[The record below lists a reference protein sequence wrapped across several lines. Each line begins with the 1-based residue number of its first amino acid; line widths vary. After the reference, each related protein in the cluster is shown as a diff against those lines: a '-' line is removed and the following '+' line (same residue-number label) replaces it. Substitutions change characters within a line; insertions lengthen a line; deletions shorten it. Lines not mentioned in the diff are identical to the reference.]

1 MKDGTAHVQM
11 RRPKPA
17 PATIALLD
25 CPEPMDPTEELFRR
39 LLAELEAAL
48 VPTNGSTSP
57 LAVAER
63 GWDAVRK
70 FRGNPPNADRVDL
83 LCLIA
88 KSLYFGAQTQRALA
102 PAVLAVEEARKLGDP
117 LRLRRALTSLSA
129 LYCETGNQPAAIEAA
144 AEGLKVGSSDDEPL
158 ARAKLLSNIGAAL
171 FYSGQYEDAID
182 CFEAALENLERT
194 PANATTRIGTLANI
208 ALACL
213 NLDDLRAGLRAARRA
228 VEEPLD
234 QGDITAIAARC
245 DVESHYVRLLLE
257 TGNNEKARE
266 RCRIMRELV
275 TNTNSG
281 RDIFAIE
288 LAEGLTEVH
297 DNKHDIGFSR
307 LRRLLE
313 STRKTD
319 PVAVETILRVLVSAH
334 EGAGQYDEALMHLKE
349 LMEVVRTQREQSA
362 LLHHQHHME
371 RVLRDHGDEV
381 SQERL
386 LERKEKLLAGQLAS
400 RRYRELSTESLER
413 LAVTAELRDDSTGEH
428 SYRVGLLASLL
439 ARELGCEED
448 FSFNMDLA
456 GRLHDIGK
464 IGIPDHI
471 LLKPGRLT
479 DVEFNMMKTH
489 ATVGA
494 ELLARSNLPQMQIA
508 EEIARYHHERWDG
521 KGYPVGLVGEAI
533 PRAARITAL
542 ADVFDALTH
551 VRPYKH
557 AWPVAESLEEI
568 KRLSGTHFDPDMV
581 PVFLALVHRLQREY
595 GDLDG
600 YLGQAARKSS
610 FIQARKSI
618 AATLRRRDDERTL
631 DVRR

>member
-1 MKDGTAHVQM
+1 MDDGMSYVEV
-11 RRPKPA
+11 RRPRPEA
-17 PATIALLD
+17 TTIALVD
-25 CPEPMDPTEELFRR
+25 GANADPAQRTLRG
-39 LLAELEAAL
+39 LIAELEAAFAPSSSPSAWL
-48 VPTNGSTSP
+48 V
-57 LAVAER
+57 VVER
-63 GWDAVRK
+63 AWDSVRK
-70 FRGNPPNADRVDL
+70 LPVKTPSEDRFEVL
-83 LCLIA
+83 RLIA
-88 KSLYFGAQTQRALA
+88 RFFMLSGQSQRALV
-102 PAVLAVEEARKLGDP
+102 PANFAVEEARQLKDT
-117 LRLRRALTSLSA
+117 LRLRRALTNLSA
-129 LYCETGNQPAAIEAA
+129 VYSDTGNQPGAIEAA
-144 AEGLKVGSSDDEPL
+144 AEGLSLGAGDADEPR
-158 ARAKLLSNIGAAL
+158 ARGKLLNNTGAAL
-171 FYSGQYEDAID
+171 MYSGQYEDAID
-182 CFEAALENLERT
+182 CFEVALDHLERS
-194 PANATTRIGTLANI
+194 PANAESRIATLGNI

-234 QGDITAIAARC
+234 PSDLGAIDARC
-245 DVESHYVRLLLE
+245 YAECHYVRLLLE
-257 TGNNEKARE
+257 ASNSEKARE
-266 RCRIMRELV
+266 RCKIMRDLASQV
-275 TNTNSG
+275 GSV
-281 RDIFAIE
+281 RDMFFVE
-288 LAEGLTEVH
+288 LAEGLTEVQ
-297 DNKHDIGFSR
+297 DKKLDIGFSR

-313 STRKTD
+313 TARKSD
-319 PVAVETILRVLVSAH
+319 PITVETILRVLVSAH
-334 EGAGQYDEALMHLKE
+334 EGAGQIDEALVHLRE
-349 LMEVVRTQREQSA
+349 LMEVIRTQREQSA

-371 RVLRDHGDEV
+371 RLQVDHSDEV
-381 SQERL
+381 SQERM

-439 ARELGCEED
+439 ARDLGSEEE
-448 FSFNMDLA
+448 FAFNMDLA

-471 LLKPGRLT
+471 LLKAGRLT

-489 ATVGA
+489 TTVGA

-521 KGYPVGLVGEAI
+521 KGYPVGLAGEAI

-557 AWPVAESLEEI
+557 AWPVADSLEEI
-568 KRLSGTHFDPDMV
+568 KRLSGTHFDPEMV
-581 PVFLALVHRLQREY
+581 PVFLALVHRLQREH

-600 YLGQAARKSS
+600 FLGQAARKSG

-618 AATLRRRDDERTL
+618 AATLRRRDDERSL

>member
-1 MKDGTAHVQM
+1 MDDGMSYVEV
-11 RRPKPA
+11 RRPRPEA
-17 PATIALLD
+17 TTIALVD
-25 CPEPMDPTEELFRR
+25 GASPDPSRGALRA
-39 LLAELEAAL
+39 LSAELQAAL
-48 VPTNGSTSP
+48 GPSVSP
-57 LAVAER
+57 SARLVVAER
-63 GWDAVRK
+63 AWDAVQK
-70 FRGNPPNADRVDL
+70 FPAQASNEDRVDAL
-83 LCLIA
+83 RLIA
-88 KSLYFGAQTQRALA
+88 MSFFLAGQAQRALA
-102 PAVLAVEEARKLGDP
+102 PANLAVEEARQLHDP
-117 LRLRRALTSLSA
+117 VRLRRALTNLSA
-129 LYCETGNQPAAIEAA
+129 LYSDTGNQPGAIEAA
-144 AEGLKVGSSDDEPL
+144 AEGLNVSGGDTDEPR
-158 ARAKLLSNIGAAL
+158 ARGKLLNNTGLAL
-171 FYSGQYEDAID
+171 MYSGQYEDAID
-182 CFEAALENLERT
+182 CFEVALENLERT
-194 PANATTRIGTLANI
+194 PANAEPRIATLGNI

-234 QGDITAIAARC
+234 LSDLGAIDARC
-245 DVESHYVRLLLE
+245 YAECHYVRLLLE
-257 TGNNEKARE
+257 ASNTEKARE
-266 RCRIMRELV
+266 RCKIMRELALR
-275 TNTNSG
+275 TSSQ
-281 RDIFAIE
+281 RDTFLIE
-288 LAEGLTEVH
+288 LAEGMTEVH
-297 DNKHDIGFSR
+297 DKKLDIGFSR

-313 STRKTD
+313 TARKSD
-319 PVAVETILRVLVSAH
+319 PIAVETILRVLVSAH
-334 EGAGQYDEALMHLKE
+334 EGAGEIDEALVHLRE
-349 LMEVVRTQREQSA
+349 LMEVIRTQREQSA
-362 LLHHQHHME
+362 LLHHRQHME
-371 RVLRDHGDEV
+371 RLQIDHSDEV
-381 SQERL
+381 SQERM

-439 ARELGCEED
+439 ARDLGCEEE
-448 FSFNMDLA
+448 FAFNMDLA

-471 LLKPGRLT
+471 LLKAGRLT

-489 ATVGA
+489 TTVGA

-521 KGYPVGLVGEAI
+521 KGYPVGLAGEAI

-557 AWPVAESLEEI
+557 AWPVADSLEEI
-568 KRLSGTHFDPDMV
+568 KRLSGTHFDPSMV
-581 PVFLALVHRLQREY
+581 PVFLALVHRLQREH

-600 YLGQAARKSS
+600 FLGQAARKSG

-618 AATLRRRDDERTL
+618 AATLRRRDDERSL

>member
-1 MKDGTAHVQM
+1 VKDGTAHAEV
-11 RRPKPA
+11 RRPQPSV
-17 PATIALLD
+17 ATIALVERPKALD
-25 CPEPMDPTEELFRR
+25 TSEVVLRDLIS
-39 LLAELEAAL
+39 ELEAAL
-48 VPTNGSTSP
+48 IPTNGLLSSLSVT
-57 LAVAER
+57 ER

-70 FRGNPPNADRVDL
+70 LRGSPPDADRVDL
-83 LCLIA
+83 LCLIV

-117 LRLRRALTSLSA
+117 NRLRRALTQLSA
-129 LYCETGNQPAAIEAA
+129 IYCETGNQPAAIEAA
-144 AEGLKVGSSDDEPL
+144 AEGLKLGRSIDEPL
-158 ARAKLLSNIGAAL
+158 ARAKLLNNIGGAL
-171 FYSGQYEDAID
+171 LYSGQYEDAID

-194 PANATTRIGTLANI
+194 PANATTRIATLANI

-234 QGDITAIAARC
+234 LSDISAIAARC

-257 TGNNEKARE
+257 ASNNEKARE
-266 RCRIMRELV
+266 RCKIMRELAARAGSV
-275 TNTNSG
+275 
-281 RDIFAIE
+281 RDIFAVE

-313 STRKTD
+313 STRKSD
-319 PVAVETILRVLVSAH
+319 PIAVETILRVLVSAH
-334 EGAGQYDEALMHLKE
+334 EGAGQIDEALMHLKE

-362 LLHHQHHME
+362 LLHHRHHME
-371 RVLRDHGDEV
+371 RVERDHSDEV
-381 SQERL
+381 SQERM

-439 ARELGCEED
+439 ARDLGCEEE

-471 LLKPGRLT
+471 LLKPGRLN

-521 KGYPVGLVGEAI
+521 KGYPAGLAGEAI

-557 AWPVAESLEEI
+557 AWPVVESLEEI
-568 KRLSGTHFDPDMV
+568 KRLAGAHFDPNMV
-581 PVFLALVHRLQREY
+581 PVFLALVHRLQREH

-600 YLGQAARKSS
+600 FLGQAARKSG

-618 AATLRRRDDERTL
+618 AATLRRRDDERSL
-631 DVRR
+631 DARR

>member
-1 MKDGTAHVQM
+1 MDDGMSYVEV
-11 RRPKPA
+11 RRPRPEA
-17 PATIALLD
+17 TTIALVD
-25 CPEPMDPTEELFRR
+25 GASPDPAPGALRR
-39 LLAELEAAL
+39 LIADLQAAL
-48 VPTNGSTSP
+48 GPSVSP
-57 LAVAER
+57 SARLVVAER
-63 GWDAVRK
+63 AWDAVQK
-70 FRGNPPNADRVDL
+70 FPAQVPSEDRVDAL
-83 LCLIA
+83 RLIA
-88 KSLYFGAQTQRALA
+88 MSFFLAGQAQRALA
-102 PAVLAVEEARKLGDP
+102 PANLAVEEARQLQDP
-117 LRLRRALTSLSA
+117 VRLRRALTNLSA
-129 LYCETGNQPAAIEAA
+129 LYSDTGNQPGAIEAA
-144 AEGLKVGSSDDEPL
+144 AEGLNVSGGDADEPR
-158 ARAKLLSNIGAAL
+158 ARGKLLNNTGLAL
-171 FYSGQYEDAID
+171 MYSGQYEDAID
-182 CFEAALENLERT
+182 CFEVALENLERT
-194 PANATTRIGTLANI
+194 PANAEPRIATLGNI

-234 QGDITAIAARC
+234 LSDLGAIDARC
-245 DVESHYVRLLLE
+245 YAESHYVRLLLE
-257 TGNNEKARE
+257 ASNSEKARE
-266 RCRIMRELV
+266 RCKIMRDLASRVGSARNMYLV
-275 TNTNSG
+275 
-281 RDIFAIE
+281 E

-297 DNKHDIGFSR
+297 DKKLDIGFSR

-313 STRKTD
+313 TARKSD
-319 PVAVETILRVLVSAH
+319 PISVETILRVLVSAH
-334 EGAGQYDEALMHLKE
+334 EGAGEIDEALVHLRE
-349 LMEVVRTQREQSA
+349 LMEVIRTQREQSA
-362 LLHHQHHME
+362 LMHHQHHME
-371 RVLRDHGDEV
+371 RLHIDHSDEV
-381 SQERL
+381 SQERM

-439 ARELGCEED
+439 ARDLGCEEE
-448 FSFNMDLA
+448 FAFNMDLA

-471 LLKPGRLT
+471 LLKAGRLT

-489 ATVGA
+489 TTVGA

-521 KGYPVGLVGEAI
+521 KGYPVGLAGEAI

-557 AWPVAESLEEI
+557 AWPVADSLEEI
-568 KRLSGTHFDPDMV
+568 KRLSGAHFDPSMV
-581 PVFLALVHRLQREY
+581 PVFLALVHRLQREH

-600 YLGQAARKSS
+600 FLGQAARKSG

-618 AATLRRRDDERTL
+618 AATLRRRDDERSL

>member
-1 MKDGTAHVQM
+1 MDDGMSYVEV
-11 RRPKPA
+11 RRPRPEA
-17 PATIALLD
+17 TTIALVD
-25 CPEPMDPTEELFRR
+25 GASPDPALAALRR
-39 LLAELEAAL
+39 LIPDLQAAL
-48 VPTNGSTSP
+48 GPSISP
-57 LAVAER
+57 SARLVVAER
-63 GWDAVRK
+63 AWDAVQK
-70 FRGNPPNADRVDL
+70 FPAQVPSEDRVDAL
-83 LCLIA
+83 RLIA
-88 KSLYFGAQTQRALA
+88 MSFFLAGQAQRALA
-102 PAVLAVEEARKLGDP
+102 PANLAVEEARLLRDP
-117 LRLRRALTSLSA
+117 VRLRRALTNLSA
-129 LYCETGNQPAAIEAA
+129 LYSDTGNQPGAIEAA
-144 AEGLKVGSSDDEPL
+144 AEGLNVSGGDADEPR
-158 ARAKLLSNIGAAL
+158 ARGKLLNNTGLAL
-171 FYSGQYEDAID
+171 MYSGQYEDAID
-182 CFEAALENLERT
+182 CFEVALENLERT
-194 PANATTRIGTLANI
+194 PANAEPRIATLGNI

-234 QGDITAIAARC
+234 LSDLGAIDARC
-245 DVESHYVRLLLE
+245 YAECHYVRLLLE
-257 TGNNEKARE
+257 ASNTEKARE
-266 RCRIMRELV
+266 RCKIMRELALR
-275 TNTNSG
+275 TSSQ
-281 RDIFAIE
+281 RDTFLIE
-288 LAEGLTEVH
+288 LAEGMTEVH
-297 DNKHDIGFSR
+297 DKKLDIGFSR

-313 STRKTD
+313 TARKSD
-319 PVAVETILRVLVSAH
+319 PIAVETILRVLVSAH
-334 EGAGQYDEALMHLKE
+334 EGAGEIDEALVHLRE
-349 LMEVVRTQREQSA
+349 LMEVIRTQREQSA
-362 LLHHQHHME
+362 LLHHRQHME
-371 RVLRDHGDEV
+371 RLQIDHSDEV
-381 SQERL
+381 SQERM

-439 ARELGCEED
+439 ARDLGCEEE
-448 FSFNMDLA
+448 FAFNMDLA

-471 LLKPGRLT
+471 LLKAGRLT

-489 ATVGA
+489 TTVGA

-521 KGYPVGLVGEAI
+521 KGYPVGLAGEAI

-557 AWPVAESLEEI
+557 AWPVADSLEEI
-568 KRLSGTHFDPDMV
+568 KRLSGTHFDPSMV
-581 PVFLALVHRLQREY
+581 PVFLALVHRLQREH

-600 YLGQAARKSS
+600 FLGQAARKSG

-618 AATLRRRDDERTL
+618 TATLRRRDDERSM